1 MKRRRFLK
9 LSASACA
16 ALAALEFKG
25 AGMFRPA
32 VASSGNAKGLP
43 GSLGAKDI
51 PSVCEMCFWRCPI
64 VGKVKDGK
72 LVKIEGNPKS
82 PANDTRV
89 CARGNSGIQLLY
101 DPDRLKYPLKRTGNR
116 GEGKW
121 ARISWEEALDEVA
134 HNIKKVKDK
143 HGPHALAY
151 FDHGASAEFMRGIF
165 KNLGTENYT
174 NEPAFY
180 QCVGPAALAFIKS
193 MGYVT
198 SGTRQ
203 YIDMKNAKAIL
214 LVGSHIGENVHVS
227 HVAEYMEGL
236 DNGAKLVVVDP
247 RFSAPAGKADIYLPI
262 RPGTDTA
269 LLLAWMN
276 FIIEKGLYDKEFVKS
291 HCTGFDDVKA
301 AVKKC
306 TIEWAAPICDLNAE
320 DMKKAIIMLAEARP
334 HVAIH
339 PGRHATWYGRG
350 DTSRHQA
357 LGILAALFG
366 AVGVPGGLYFPT
378 PVKKAHSECAECGE
392 EPETPAESIQDDY
405 YPFASMF
412 GSPTSKIIEA
422 SLTGDPYPVKLWGIN
437 GVNILQTIPNPY
449 HTMEAINKLDFIFCE
464 EIMPTET
471 AMWSDIVLPGATY
484 LERFDAVYT
493 YDLLT
498 PYITVRQP
506 MVEPMFETRT
516 PYWIARQLAK
526 RLGIDCFHCKDTREI
541 VEEELKGAGLTL
553 EALDKKGGLVPVKA
567 NPYRE
572 RKDLKFNTDSGKIA
586 LSVEDYADEDLDPV
600 PRFIPTPAPPKG
612 FARLIYGRVP
622 VHTFTR
628 TMNNSWL
635 HNEWPENHLWLNDE
649 AASKMGLKNGDEVV
663 LENQDGKRSLPIKLK
678 VTPGIR
684 PDVVYMAHGYGS
696 RSKMLTKA
704 FEKGA
709 SDQFVI
715 TMYENDPFMGA
726 SSHRTNF
733 VRIIKGGKAM
743 NIPDLRPLPPQLPR
757 FQMKKG
763 DTVKTGG
770 GK

>member
-1 MKRRRFLK
+1 
-9 LSASACA
+9 
-16 ALAALEFKG
+16 
-25 AGMFRPA
+25 
-32 VASSGNAKGLP
+32 
-43 GSLGAKDI
+43 
-51 PSVCEMCFWRCPI
+51 
-64 VGKVKDGK
+64 
-72 LVKIEGNPKS
+72 
-82 PANDTRV
+82 
-89 CARGNSGIQLLY
+89 
-101 DPDRLKYPLKRTGNR
+101 
-116 GEGKW
+116 
-121 ARISWEEALDEVA
+121 
-134 HNIKKVKDK
+134 
-143 HGPHALAY
+143 
-151 FDHGASAEFMRGIF
+151 
-165 KNLGTENYT
+165 
-174 NEPAFY
+174 
-180 QCVGPAALAFIKS
+180 
-193 MGYVT
+193 
-198 SGTRQ
+198 
-203 YIDMKNAKAIL
+203 
-214 LVGSHIGENVHVS
+214 
-227 HVAEYMEGL
+227 
-236 DNGAKLVVVDP
+236 
-247 RFSAPAGKADIYLPI
+247 
-262 RPGTDTA
+262 
-269 LLLAWMN
+269 
-276 FIIEKGLYDKEFVKS
+276 
-291 HCTGFDDVKA
+291 
-301 AVKKC
+301 
-306 TIEWAAPICDLNAE
+306 
-320 DMKKAIIMLAEARP
+320 MKKAIIMLAEARP

-553 EALDKKGGLVPVKA
+553 EALDNKGGLVPVKA

-600 PRFIPTPAPPKG
+600 PRFIPTPAPPEG